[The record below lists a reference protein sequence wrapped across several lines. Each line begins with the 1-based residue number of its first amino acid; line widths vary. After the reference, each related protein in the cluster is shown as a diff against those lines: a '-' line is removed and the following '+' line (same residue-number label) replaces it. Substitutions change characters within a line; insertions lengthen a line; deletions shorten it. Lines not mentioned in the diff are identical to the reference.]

1 MITARKEGEIIV
13 SMLVNAETFNK
24 MVDEDVEWLEK
35 NTNDSIYKDHIIK
48 CLELSKKH
56 YQDHYLSSLD
66 DSKWDGWGGS

>member
-13 SMLVNAETFNK
+13 SMPVNVETFNK

-48 CLELSKKH
+48 CLELAKTH
-56 YQDHYLSSLD
+56 YQYHYLPLLD
-66 DSKWDGWGGS
+66 DSKWDN